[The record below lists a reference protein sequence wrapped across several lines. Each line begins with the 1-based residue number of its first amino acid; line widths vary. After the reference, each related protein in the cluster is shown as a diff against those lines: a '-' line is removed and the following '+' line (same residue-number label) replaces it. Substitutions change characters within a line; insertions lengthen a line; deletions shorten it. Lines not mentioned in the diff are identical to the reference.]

1 MLPSWEQAVAED
13 WLGASVMNQML
24 LNVSTRKFRRS
35 VRLPQGDVPPP
46 PRMMALSART
56 STTRAAPRRL

>member
-35 VRLPQGDVPPP
+35 VRLPQGDVPAP